1 MRGHIQR
8 VEVHRRGVGPPAV
21 QARADLPEA
30 RLRRGKVDRK
40 PPRCEEQGQ
49 VQQLVQVTL
58 RRDDTVT
65 MATAAE
71 SIRRA
76 GGGLRL
82 DLSAARGAAETP

>member
-1 MRGHIQR
+1 M
-8 VEVHRRGVGPPAV
+8 
-21 QARADLPEA
+21 
-30 RLRRGKVDRK
+30 K
-40 PPRCEEQGQ
+40 PSIRDTSHPKSS
-49 VQQLVQVTL
+49 QVTL

-76 GGGLRL
+76 GGGLGL